1 MRWMVRSDMEGLTGV
16 VRMNQVVPGASE
28 YEFGRKML
36 AHDLNALL
44 EGLLL
49 EEDDEVIVYDI
60 HFFGTNIELDG
71 LDPRVKV
78 ICGKPNYTPH
88 NKGWLQQKYDG
99 VILLGLHARSGVPD
113 AVLAHNYEHD
123 ITRMTLNG
131 TVVGEIGLEAAV
143 AGEAGVPVV
152 MVTGDSEGTK
162 EAEELLPG
170 VLTVTVKQ
178 SMGSES
184 ALCDPPSLTSERLRK
199 GAESCRERAA
209 LQPYV
214 VDGPVEF
221 AMSFRPGELL
231 HKLHSRLRN
240 RFCSPDT
247 MVLRGSSVMEV
258 WETYLKAKA

>member
-1 MRWMVRSDMEGLTGV
+1 MEGLTGV

-28 YEFGRKML
+28 YGFGRKML
-36 AHDLNALL
+36 AHDLNAVL
-44 EGLLL
+44 EGLLQ
-49 EEDDEVIVYDI
+49 EEDDEVVVYDI
-60 HFFGTNIELDG
+60 HFFGTNIEFDG

-78 ICGKPNYTPH
+78 ICGKPDYTPL
-88 NKGWLQQKYDG
+88 NKGWLQKEYDG
-99 VILLGLHARSGVPD
+99 VILLGLHAKSGVPD

-131 TVVGEIGLEAAV
+131 MIVGEIGLEAAV

-178 SMGSES
+178 STGSES
-184 ALCDPPSLTSERLRK
+184 ALCDPPSLTSERLRS
-199 GAESCRERAA
+199 GAASYRERAA
-209 LQPYV
+209 LKPYV
-214 VDGPVEF
+214 IDGPVEL

-231 HKLHSRLRN
+231 NKLQSRLTD
-240 RFCSPDT
+240 RFCSRDT
-247 MVLRGSSVMEV
+247 MVLRGGSVLEV
-258 WETYLKAKA
+258 WEMYLQAKA